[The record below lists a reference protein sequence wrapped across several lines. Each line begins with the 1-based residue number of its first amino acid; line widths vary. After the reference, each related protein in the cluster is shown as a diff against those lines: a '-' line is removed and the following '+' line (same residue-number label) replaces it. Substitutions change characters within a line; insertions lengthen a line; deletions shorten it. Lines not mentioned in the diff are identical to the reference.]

1 MDDKH
6 LDDEVFEPF
15 VEYTH
20 QCDTNT
26 DEISL
31 KIENDY
37 IVALNRSKSETVQGE
52 YSEFVLSEFDDD
64 SNIFGWL
71 KFQNGPYSEVGKNG
85 VSDEALLE
93 LLIFRLEVFQKHLPC
108 QENERCL
115 EHLRS
120 AVLELRQRTRNRR
133 RRGVEGTMKP

>member
-15 VEYTH
+15 VEYAH
-20 QCDTNT
+20 QCDANT

-31 KIENDY
+31 KIGNDY

-71 KFQNGPYSEVGKNG
+71 KFQNGPYNEVGKNG

-115 EHLRS
+115 EYLRS